1 MLLLFK
7 PFQVGDYIIQDQSGG
22 TEGTV
27 YKIEMFYTTLTT
39 VDNKHV
45 IIPNGRLSNSTIIN
59 VTAQALRKL
68 EIKVGISYDSDIK
81 KAKKLL
87 YNILQEDPGT
97 KSDKEM
103 QVFVDEL
110 GDSAVV
116 LGLRVWVPTEKYWN
130 IKWRLNEKIKIAF
143 DANEIGIPYPQ
154 MDVHVVEKRTEE

>member
-1 MLLLFK
+1 M
-7 PFQVGDYIIQDQSGG
+7 
-22 TEGTV
+22 
-27 YKIEMFYTTLTT
+27 
-39 VDNKHV
+39 
-45 IIPNGRLSNSTIIN
+45 
-59 VTAQALRKL
+59 
-68 EIKVGISYDSDIK
+68 
-81 KAKKLL
+81 
-87 YNILQEDPGT
+87 QEDPGT